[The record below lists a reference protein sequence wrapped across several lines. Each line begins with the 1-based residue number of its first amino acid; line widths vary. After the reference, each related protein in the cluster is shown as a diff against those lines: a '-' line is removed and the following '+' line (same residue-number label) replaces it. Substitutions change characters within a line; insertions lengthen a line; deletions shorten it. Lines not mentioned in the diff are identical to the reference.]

1 MTFAPLG
8 FPQGQLATPAQDG
21 VPLTRAG
28 DLDPTP
34 LALLS
39 AMATAIASLLG
50 LWPAS

>member
-8 FPQGQLATPAQDG
+8 FPQGQLACAGTR